1 MTSNSMI
8 PFGRSPF
15 GGAFG
20 SLDKLLFGDP
30 NFLNPIRKVDG
41 DGETKW
47 EFNLAGYSASEIKV
61 HIDTALHQLFVRA
74 DRSTPG
80 DERHFATKISLP
92 LRATHEDVFSSYENG
107 MLSVIVKEPSV
118 KENDTMIEI
127 PVLDTPSV
135 SSTGTETS
143 SNTNDSA
150 QHASSEEKVE
160 VKDSSSAVN

>member
-118 KENDTMIEI
+118 KENDTMVEI
-127 PVLDTPSV
+127 PVLDAPSV
-135 SSTGTETS
+135 YSAETP

-150 QHASSEEKVE
+150 QPDSSEEKVE
-160 VKDSSSAVN
+160 VKDSSSAAN